1 MNKKRSKNNN
11 KDQRRSKDT
20 KWVRPKGYYCR
31 YERERGGGDKRIRT
45 KIKALLTLLNDTY
58 ELRSATGKRM
68 ISYLIC
74 LVDRVSRPLVPPA
87 RLVHRITPR
96 LTALD
101 VG

>member
-1 MNKKRSKNNN
+1 MNRKRNKNNS
-11 KDQRRSKDT
+11 KDQRRSRDT

-31 YERERGGGDKRIRT
+31 YERRGEDKRIRT
-45 KIKALLTLLNDTY
+45 RIKALLTLLNDTY

-68 ISYLIC
+68 IPYLIC
-74 LVDRVSRPLVPPA
+74 LVDRVSRPLVSSA

-96 LTALD
+96 FTALD